1 MADVRLVKPA
11 AGMSQTIV
19 CEPGSRFV
27 FDFPTDAATLSRSGD
42 NMVMTFE
49 DGSTILL
56 ENFYTA
62 FNKDNMPTFEVEG
75 TEIAGEDF
83 FMAMNEPDLMP
94 AAGPGR
100 AGAQSNGNRF
110 HDYVTSDL
118 LDGLDRLGGLDIGW
132 PGGDV
137 TPDTDGAAT
146 DYGDINYPVTITP
159 GDSGDLDDDI
169 PVIDNPDNP
178 HDGNADPSAGRSVL
192 NVNEAGLRDGSAV
205 TASGHML
212 VDAPDGVASIV
223 IGGIVVFDGSALT
236 GQRVPTDEG
245 YLEVTGFNAASGR
258 LDYTYHLTQATQEH
272 SGDGADKIAHDLA
285 VTVTDRDGS
294 TDTGVVTVVIT
305 DDVPEADNNEAD
317 VTENDAVSG
326 NVLANDSFG
335 ADGGSGVTWDLSEYE
350 YREAEAG
357 TEGSEEG
364 SRDGTYTV
372 TDGVYTV
379 YTQYGV
385 ARLNPDGSY
394 TFTAKADAG
403 LEPGNSANVEFGYTI
418 KDSDGDSADAELTI
432 TIKGDTSIPVPPE
445 EDPSDIVVDEGT
457 LSTTEGASVDGSG
470 QHSKHD
476 WKGTGSFEV
485 DLNREDGTVT
495 LKYGTGENA
504 PTITVSLINGE
515 QFEKSWLS
523 ENKILTV
530 NGVEVGGI
538 DATQDLTTGKWTVN
552 YTYKLTGGQ
561 EHTTDNGATGGA
573 GATGKDDSL
582 NGTID
587 ITVTDATGD
596 GYKSSLTVKVHDDGP
611 KVTVA
616 TDENPLLSVDESGLV
631 SGSVVTG
638 VQYTTNVASNFTVN
652 AGADGEASRS
662 YTLLLDSAVN
672 EGLQAIIGGQAYD
685 VTLSLNEEGNRISGM
700 ADGKEVFYVA
710 VDGKG
715 NVTLTLRNNVSLSH
729 PASTSADDVL
739 SLNGMGVKLT
749 VTDKDGD
756 ISSGELNLNLTVKDD
771 EPLLSVS
778 PQKTDGDYDT
788 ADSSISGTFTVDFGA
803 DGPAKEHS
811 LTIGGKEVDL
821 QELAQGETSLTFDD
835 GGTLTLSKGDEEGT
849 YNYTYTHGEEGV
861 TFGEKVFNVVAE
873 DGDGD
878 KTEATITVKQDFH
891 PTYDGQYGA
900 DKIKETVTTDESYIS
915 TGSQA
920 GQIPSDGVG
929 GSVIQSIAVDLH
941 GEEQET
947 SITVTHGTETLT
959 FTYDG
964 MKWSAEGVESDAVI
978 HGTYGELSVWVTN
991 AENHTVTISYEYKQT
1006 TAYEHYEHDDKNTP
1020 NETATAV
1027 DSFGIKIDDRDD
1039 TPLTGSISV
1048 NIRDDGPVLNAKVD
1062 FLPENDSGFHYDTE
1076 DTIVF
1081 RLAENG
1087 ITTKLEDIEF
1097 GADVGNDNDTDPA
1110 VVTVTVNNEKFTVTV
1125 TRDASGQLYFSG
1137 DGSSSNDKIVF
1148 TSDPNPNAGGSLSYD
1163 TATGAFIYT
1172 RPSGDIGGGADKYNF
1187 TLTVTDSDGDAVST
1201 EKYTV
1206 TTTTVPTVNVD
1217 KPEPGDANIMVD
1229 EGALS
1234 TTEGASVDGSGQ
1246 HKEHNWNGNGSF
1258 DVQLNGEDGTITLA
1272 CVDQIVELKVEK
1284 GEFFVP
1290 QDSVLTVN
1298 GVKVTITGADSN
1310 SDGSWKINYKYELTG
1325 DQHHNR
1331 DGYTGEADS
1340 LDGTIDITVKDAT
1353 GDENTGSLTVD
1364 VHDDGP
1370 VINASV
1376 GTTVGAP
1383 ESNNLESKG
1392 DGFDFVVTDEDG
1404 SHYYNQKPGVNDVDN
1419 TILHDVWTGV
1429 TITAGRVQYA
1439 GTGDSIY
1446 IKQFIDNADGVI
1458 KYSEY
1463 IKEHPNKY
1471 EDWGIFVDSTI
1482 DGNTEGGGGQYET
1495 NANGQYNGSDLTSE
1509 AIVIDLGGQ
1518 LAYGVT
1524 VDFGAFYYTFKNEGK
1539 EEGQEFALIS
1549 FYKDGK
1555 LITQRIVESDA
1566 TTNGTAT
1573 VTVSNEFL
1581 SGGFDKVVISSLWN
1595 DWDSGNPGQ
1604 ASTFTIQGLDFIT
1617 APKPLYVTEGT
1628 VSAVSGA
1635 DGWYH
1640 VVPDSPG
1647 ESGVQADGDFTLANV
1662 RFDMPNSLDVYL
1674 EGSETS
1680 VSATLTIETD
1690 DSGNSR
1696 LTATVDGDQIF
1707 SATLDKQA
1715 DGSYTWK
1722 MEQYK
1727 EFTVAD
1733 ENGNKDNSFQL
1744 NFVTKDG
1751 DGDVSGTSVEV
1762 PLNTTVVEP
1771 SDASGDITIT
1781 PDTDTAGLIVT
1792 GDGGDTS
1799 VTMEG
1804 FVSSSTNYN
1813 ICFLLDI
1820 SESMAAT
1827 IGNKT
1832 RYDVAVDSIEHYINS
1847 IIADNNYI
1855 GKVNI
1860 SIIPFDKEVEEK
1872 TYVNIEKMN
1881 NDGVIQTFV
1890 NGELWS
1896 GSGDWTFTCPE
1907 MDSGTNY
1914 AAAFEAAGDWYSK
1927 LGDSAKG
1934 ENVQNLTYFLTDG
1947 FPNKDLDNTNA
1958 FDAAYDALDAFN
1970 NLVNED
1976 NGLNIK
1982 VHAIGI
1988 GGGSNEGDDV
1998 LSNEAMQSLS
2008 IFDNTGTTSNN
2019 PGIIWHN
2026 TDGSRAY
2033 LLDYKTV
2040 GDINSY
2046 EEMSNYLDD
2055 QSSDNATSYFI
2066 HVYKDNN
2073 QNQDCYYKLVQN
2085 SEGEWG
2091 FYVYQN
2097 SSNPKLW
2104 AEYKGNGEWKY
2115 KYTDED
2121 GEHTT
2126 TLTVVGDGW
2135 LVTANPVTAGGSEKI
2150 ASAGE
2155 LNAALAG
2162 GLTLIPAFE
2171 ELAGNTID
2179 ASDSESAVNIIYGD
2193 VMNTDALV
2201 TDGNGTEI
2209 GMGYDNFEKL
2219 DDWSSEQITK
2229 YIQDHAE
2236 ELGRETL
2243 IVDNGNGDYTTYY
2256 RDVHGDVYKLGDS
2269 DNPLTDEA
2277 LEKLSFIGREG
2288 GDDTITGTA
2297 HNDLIFGQEGNDTI
2311 HGGEGSDTLYGG
2323 SGNDTLYGDGGDD
2336 YLDGGA
2342 GTDTV
2347 YGGDGND
2354 IIVYDGNDYLI
2365 DGGSGIDIMVG
2376 GANTPSLDTL
2386 LEGGANKTIV
2396 HDVEV
2401 LITGDKA
2408 LDLTSMG
2415 DLGQYGITIGKND
2428 SGQETLT
2435 LTGAWTADTEAVNTY
2450 HYSNDGVDLT
2460 LQTTIEPPHN
2470 DDTEAAVQ
2478 QQVLILQTS
2487 NS

>member
-137 TPDTDGAAT
+137 NPDTDGAAT

-192 NVNEAGLRDGSAV
+192 NVNEAGLRGGSAV

-223 IGGIVVFDGSALT
+223 VGGIVVFDGSALT

-245 YLEVTGFNAASGR
+245 YLEVTGFNATSGR

-364 SRDGTYTV
+364 SEEGSRDGTYTV

-403 LEPGNSANVEFGYTI
+403 LPPNDSASVEFGYTI
-418 KDSDGDSADAELTI
+418 TDNDGDSADAKLTI
-432 TIKGDTSIPVPPE
+432 TINGDTSIPEPPDE
-445 EDPSDIVVDEGT
+445 APSGIVVDEGA
-457 LSTTEGASVDGSG
+457 LPGVGSG
-470 QHSKHD
+470 QHASH
-476 WKGTGSFEV
+476 GYTNTGSFIV
-485 DLNREDGTVT
+485 DLNGEDGTVT
-495 LKYGTGENA
+495 LKYGTGNDA
-504 PTITVSLINGE
+504 PTITVSLINNVT
-515 QFEKSWLS
+515 FDKSWLS
-523 ENKILTV
+523 ENKPLTV
-530 NGVEVGGI
+530 NGVEVREIYAEQTGDGGP
-538 DATQDLTTGKWTVN
+538 WTVY
-552 YTYKLTGGQ
+552 YTYELTSEQHHNTAGV
-561 EHTTDNGATGGA
+561 TGEGDRLK
-573 GATGKDDSL
+573 GV
-582 NGTID
+582 ID

-596 GYKSSLTVKVHDDGP
+596 GYKSSLTVEVHDDGP

-631 SGSVVTG
+631 SGSVDTG

-662 YTLLLDSAVN
+662 YTLLLNSAVN
-672 EGLQAIIGGQAYD
+672 KGLQAIIGGQAYD

-700 ADGKEVFYVA
+700 ADGEEVFYVA

-778 PQKTDGDYDT
+778 SQKTGGDYDT
-788 ADSSISGTFTVDFGA
+788 ADSSISGTFTVVDFGA

-878 KTEATITVKQDFH
+878 ITTATITVKQDFH

-920 GQIPSDGVG
+920 GQDSDDGVVG
-929 GSVIQSIAVDLH
+929 YVIKSINVDLH

-991 AENHTVTISYEYKQT
+991 AENHTVKISYEYKQT
-1006 TAYEHYEHDDKNTP
+1006 TAYEHDDKDNP

-1027 DSFGIKIDDRDD
+1027 DSFGIKIDDQDG

-1087 ITTKLEDIEF
+1087 ITTKLEAIEF
-1097 GADVGNDNDTDPA
+1097 GADVGNATA
-1110 VVTVTVNNEKFTVTV
+1110 AAVTVTVNDEKFTVTV
-1125 TRDASGQLYFSG
+1125 TRGENGQLHFSG
-1137 DGSSSNDKIVF
+1137 GGGSSNDKIVF
-1148 TSDPNPNAGGSLSYD
+1148 TSDSEKPNAGGSLSYD

-1172 RPSGDIGGGADKYNF
+1172 RPSGDIGGGADEYDF

-1272 CVDQIVELKVEK
+1272 CVDQTVELKVEK

-1383 ESNNLESKG
+1383 ESDNLVSNG
-1392 DGFDFVVTDEDG
+1392 DGFDFVVTDKDG
-1404 SHYYNQKPGVNDVDN
+1404 SHYYNNAQGGYSVSQYIFEGV
-1419 TILHDVWTGV
+1419 WGKKV
-1429 TITAGRVQYA
+1429 TITAGRVQYD

-1446 IKQFIDNADGVI
+1446 IKNFIDKADGVI

-1482 DGNTEGGGGQYET
+1482 DDNTEGGGGQYET
-1495 NANGQYNGSDLTSE
+1495 NANGQYSGTNLTSE

-1617 APKPLYVTEGT
+1617 APKPLYVTEGK
-1628 VSAVSGA
+1628 VSAVPGA

-1647 ESGVQADGDFTLANV
+1647 ESGAQADGDFTLANV
-1662 RFDMPNSLDVYL
+1662 RFDVP
-1674 EGSETS
+1674 ETLTVHLGDS
-1680 VSATLTIETD
+1680 NQTATLTIKTD

-1696 LTATVDGDQIF
+1696 LTATTSDGKQIF
-1707 SATLDKQA
+1707 SAALDKQA

-1722 MEQYK
+1722 MEQYE
-1727 EFTVAD
+1727 EFTVVD
-1733 ENGNKDNSFQL
+1733 KNGSNTNSFQL
-1744 NFVTKDG
+1744 GFVTMDG
-1751 DGDVSGTSVEV
+1751 DGDVSIFSVKV
-1762 PLNTTVVEP
+1762 PLNPTVVDS
-1771 SDASGDITIT
+1771 SDTDESITIT
-1781 PDTDTAGLIVT
+1781 SDTDTAGLIVT
-1792 GDGGDTS
+1792 GEDAS
-1799 VTMEG
+1799 V
-1804 FVSSSTNYN
+1804 
-1813 ICFLLDI
+1813 I
-1820 SESMAAT
+1820 S
-1827 IGNKT
+1827 
-1832 RYDVAVDSIEHYINS
+1832 
-1847 IIADNNYI
+1847 
-1855 GKVNI
+1855 
-1860 SIIPFDKEVEEK
+1860 
-1872 TYVNIEKMN
+1872 
-1881 NDGVIQTFV
+1881 
-1890 NGELWS
+1890 
-1896 GSGDWTFTCPE
+1896 
-1907 MDSGTNY
+1907 
-1914 AAAFEAAGDWYSK
+1914 
-1927 LGDSAKG
+1927 
-1934 ENVQNLTYFLTDG
+1934 
-1947 FPNKDLDNTNA
+1947 
-1958 FDAAYDALDAFN
+1958 
-1970 NLVNED
+1970 
-1976 NGLNIK
+1976 
-1982 VHAIGI
+1982 
-1988 GGGSNEGDDV
+1988 
-1998 LSNEAMQSLS
+1998 
-2008 IFDNTGTTSNN
+2008 
-2019 PGIIWHN
+2019 
-2026 TDGSRAY
+2026 
-2033 LLDYKTV
+2033 
-2040 GDINSY
+2040 
-2046 EEMSNYLDD
+2046 
-2055 QSSDNATSYFI
+2055 
-2066 HVYKDNN
+2066 
-2073 QNQDCYYKLVQN
+2073 
-2085 SEGEWG
+2085 
-2091 FYVYQN
+2091 
-2097 SSNPKLW
+2097 
-2104 AEYKGNGEWKY
+2104 
-2115 KYTDED
+2115 
-2121 GEHTT
+2121 
-2126 TLTVVGDGW
+2126 
-2135 LVTANPVTAGGSEKI
+2135 VTAGESEKT
-2150 ASAGE
+2150 ASVGE

-2162 GLTLIPAFE
+2162 GLTLVPAFE

-2179 ASDSESAVNIIYGD
+2179 SSASESAVNLIYGD

-2201 TDGNGTEI
+2201 TDTDGSEI
-2209 GMGYDNFEKL
+2209 GMGYDNLEKTG
-2219 DDWSSEQITK
+2219 WSSEPSTT
-2229 YIQDHAE
+2229 YIQDNVE
-2236 ELGRETL
+2236 NLGRETL
-2243 IVDNGNGDYTTYY
+2243 SVDSGNGEYDTYY